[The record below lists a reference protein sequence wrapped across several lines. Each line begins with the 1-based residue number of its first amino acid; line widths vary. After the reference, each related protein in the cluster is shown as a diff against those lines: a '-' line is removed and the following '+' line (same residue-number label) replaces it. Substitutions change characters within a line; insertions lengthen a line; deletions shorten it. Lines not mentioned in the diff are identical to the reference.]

1 MANKEFVVISD
12 IHSVPE
18 FFEKLKYYVREYE
31 NIFILG
37 DVTDRGPN
45 YGEGGIDMLLDIMDY
60 NKNVNDTEFA
70 KKNNLGNIYYIPG
83 NHDDFLYNFTKNNSQ
98 EAEFLLL
105 RNYGDGTIED
115 VEELKEKYPDKF
127 DELVEWLG
135 SQPLQRIYK
144 TKDGYTLYL
153 AHAFF
158 DVDIYKTKPDLSLSD
173 AHGNKAKPYYKD
185 RIEKILWFRIKKGD
199 EYTHNHVPDPLNG
212 KGIEVI
218 GHTPHDKD
226 NPEISFDLMTAN
238 KGKIKVCC
246 VDGGATFKDIYNRI
260 YKLDNSS
267 GKPTVIDTEKFK
279 LHPELDRQPYYE
291 LRDYVDQSVEYSNS
305 KKSKETIS
313 QPAPSSSGYI
323 KTEHIKLTPPSKQK
337 EGESS
342 IDRIET
348 EHIRLTPSKDT
359 KEPGYTTKKPTVD
372 NTKPYDVDSAREI
385 AKRREQEERR
395 KKAQAIIDMLN
406 RAKIHIESEQPSK
419 QKEGEPSIDHIET
432 KPVTLTPEETRSRIP
447 LEKLSVDNTESYKE
461 YLARRLAAEKAAKK
475 SAKSDSLK
483 GTPIGRIIEMLL
495 NKNSQKNTKEEE
507 IARRQALATKRKEDR
522 SRNYRQRPKLE
533 VPNNFYWS
541 FSAMV
546 MNDVYYL
553 FNNINDYDSLEE
565 ILSFLYRRHLSSE
578 YKKYDLTKEEYKQ
591 LIVENVI
598 TRIVKEILVDNF
610 CNEEKTL
617 TCIHNDVLL
626 EKSIEFKDDN
636 NQKVWNMLSKEGY
649 TVEYLLDTN
658 SLKNLIK
665 YTREVHEHEESINNN
680 LFSLLGLL
688 YMLKY
693 YREKK
698 NADNI
703 ALAKI
708 LNMLIYNPNKID
720 DIYLYHVKNG
730 DFDAF
735 DPSIAIKH
743 AKNAVYSICLKIY
756 KKGFDLSNETFIAYL
771 IKFIDNGAFENYIT
785 NEVANWTRPF
795 CCEKISVPSNIIDK
809 YYFPNFNEEIIH
821 ITGRKK

>member
-1 MANKEFVVISD
+1 MQK
-12 IHSVPE
+12 IH
-18 FFEKLKYYVREYE
+18 
-31 NIFILG
+31 
-37 DVTDRGPN
+37 
-45 YGEGGIDMLLDIMDY
+45 
-60 NKNVNDTEFA
+60 
-70 KKNNLGNIYYIPG
+70 
-83 NHDDFLYNFTKNNSQ
+83 LY
-98 EAEFLLL
+98 LI
-105 RNYGDGTIED
+105 RHGTIEEI
-115 VEELKEKYPDKF
+115 EELNEKYPEKI

-135 SQPLQRIYK
+135 SQPLQRVYK
-144 TKDGYTLYL
+144 TEDGYTLYL

-260 YKLDNSS
+260 YKLDNLN
-267 GKPTVIDTEKFK
+267 GKPIVIETKAYR
-279 LHPELDRQPYYE
+279 LYPESKEQPYYE
-291 LRDYVDQSVEYSNS
+291 LREYVNQSIEYSKS
-305 KKSKETIS
+305 KKRRKTIS

-495 NKNSQKNTKEEE
+495 NKNSQKNTKEAEM
-507 IARRQALATKRKEDR
+507 ARRQELATKRIENRKN
-522 SRNYRQRPKLE
+522 NYRERPKLE
-533 VPNNFYWS
+533 VSDYFYRD
-541 FSAMV
+541 FSTMIL
-546 MNDVYYL
+546 NDVRFL
-553 FNNINDYDSLEE
+553 FDNIDNYESLDE
-565 ILSFLYRRHLSSE
+565 ILSYLYNRYLYSS
-578 YKKYDLTKEEYKQ
+578 YQKYDLTKEEYKQ
-591 LIVENVI
+591 LIIENII
-598 TRIVKEILVDNF
+598 TKIVKEILVDNF
-610 CNEEKTL
+610 CNEAITIA
-617 TCIHNDVLL
+617 CIHDDVML
-626 EKSIEFKDDN
+626 EESIKFKN
-636 NQKVWNMLSKEGY
+636 NNYQKVWDMLSKDGY
-649 TVEYLLDTN
+649 TVEYLLDIK
-658 SLKNLIK
+658 SLENLIK
-665 YTREVHEHEESINNN
+665 YVHEVHKYEEDDNNH
-680 LFSLLGLL
+680 LYSLSGLL
-688 YMLKY
+688 DMLKY

-698 NADNI
+698 HADNKT
-703 ALAKI
+703 LAKI
-708 LNMLIYNPNKID
+708 LNMMIYEPDSIAE
-720 DIYLYHVKNG
+720 IHSAHVKNG
-730 DFDAF
+730 DFEAF
-735 DPSIAIKH
+735 DPSIAIKS
-743 AKNAVYSICLKIY
+743 AKSAVYNICSKKY
-756 KKGFDLSNETFIAYL
+756 KREIDISDENFIAYL
-771 IKFIDNGAFENYIT
+771 IRFIDNDELKKYIERDVINRT
-785 NEVANWTRPF
+785 IWYRG
-795 CCEKISVPSNIIDK
+795 EKISIPSNIIDK
-809 YYFPNFNEEIIH
+809 YYIPNLNEKKIR
-821 ITGRKK
+821 ITGK

>member
-1 MANKEFVVISD
+1 MAKKEFVVISD

-45 YGEGGIDMLLDIMDY
+45 YGAGGIDMLLDIMDY
-60 NKNVNDTEFA
+60 CKKVNDTEFA
-70 KKNNLGNIYYIPG
+70 EKNNLGNIYYIPG
-83 NHDDFLYNFTKNNSQ
+83 NHDEFLYDFIKNNSH

-144 TKDGYTLYL
+144 TKDGYTLYM

-158 DVDIYKTKPDLSLSD
+158 DADIYKTKPDLSLSD
-173 AHGNKAKPYYKD
+173 AYSKKAKPYYKD
-185 RIEKILWFRIKKGD
+185 RIEKILWFRIKKDD

-218 GHTPHDKD
+218 GHTPHNKD
-226 NPEISFDLMTAN
+226 NPENSFDLITAN

-260 YKLDNSS
+260 YKLDNLN
-267 GKPTVIDTEKFK
+267 GKPIVIETEAYR
-279 LHPELDRQPYYE
+279 LYPESKEQPYYE
-291 LRDYVDQSVEYSNS
+291 LREYVNQSIEYSKS
-305 KKSKETIS
+305 KKRRKTIS

-323 KTEHIKLTPPSKQK
+323 
-337 EGESS
+337 
-342 IDRIET
+342 ET
-348 EHIRLTPSKDT
+348 EHIRLTQSKDT
-359 KEPGYTTKKPTVD
+359 KEPGYTTKKPSVD
-372 NTKPYDVDSAREI
+372 NTEPYDVDSAREK
-385 AKRREQEERR
+385 AGRE
-395 KKAQAIIDMLN
+395 QAIIDMLN
-406 RAKIHIESEQPSK
+406 RTKLHIASEQPSK
-419 QKEGEPSIDHIET
+419 QKKGEASIDHIET
-432 KPVTLTPEETRSRIP
+432 KPVTLTPKETRPRIP
-447 LEKLSVDNTESYKE
+447 LEELSVDNTESYEE

-495 NKNSQKNTKEEE
+495 NKNSQKNTKEAEM
-507 IARRQALATKRKEDR
+507 ARRQELATKRKEDR

-636 NQKVWNMLSKEGY
+636 NQKVWNMLSKDGY
-649 TVEYLLDTN
+649 TIEYLLDTN

-703 ALAKI
+703 ALVKI
-708 LNMLIYNPNKID
+708 LNMLIYNPDKID

-735 DPSIAIKH
+735 DPSIAITS

>member
-1 MANKEFVVISD
+1 MAKKDFVVISD

-37 DVTDRGPN
+37 DVTDRGPSER
-45 YGEGGIDMLLDIMDY
+45 GEGGIDMLLDIMDY

-83 NHDDFLYNFTKNNSQ
+83 NHDEFLYNFTKNNSH

-105 RNYGDGTIED
+105 SNYGDGTIED

-135 SQPLQRIYK
+135 SQPLQRVYK
-144 TKDGYTLYL
+144 TEDGYTLYM

-158 DVDIYKTKPDLSLSD
+158 DADIYKTKPDLSLSD
-173 AHGNKAKPYYKD
+173 AYGKKAKPYYKD
-185 RIEKILWFRIKKGD
+185 RIEKILWFRIKRGD

-218 GHTPHDKD
+218 GHTPHNKD
-226 NPEISFDLMTAN
+226 NPENSFDLMTAN

-246 VDGGATFKDIYNRI
+246 VDGGATFYDLYDRI

-267 GKPTVIDTEKFK
+267 RKPTVIETEKFK
-279 LHPELDRQPYYE
+279 LYPESEKPYYE
-291 LRDYVDQSVEYSNS
+291 LREYVNQSIEYSKS
-305 KKSKETIS
+305 KKRRETVS
-313 QPAPSSSGYI
+313 QKKPSSSGYTE
-323 KTEHIKLTPPSKQK
+323 TEHIRLTPPSEANKRDK
-337 EGESS
+337 SLSS
-342 IDRIET
+342 YTET
-348 EHIRLTPSKDT
+348 ESIRLTPSKDT
-359 KEPGYTTKKPTVD
+359 KEPVYTTQD
-372 NTKPYDVDSAREI
+372 
-385 AKRREQEERR
+385 
-395 KKAQAIIDMLN
+395 
-406 RAKIHIESEQPSK
+406 
-419 QKEGEPSIDHIET
+419 
-432 KPVTLTPEETRSRIP
+432 LT
-447 LEKLSVDNTESYKE
+447 VDNTESYEE
-461 YLARRLAAEKAAKK
+461 YLARELAAEQKPETHQPNNNMFAMFKN
-475 SAKSDSLK
+475 
-483 GTPIGRIIEMLL
+483 TPIGRLITRISEQDSGKQI
-495 NKNSQKNTKEEE
+495 NEKEEE

-533 VPNNFYWS
+533 VPNNFYWN
-541 FSAMV
+541 FSEMV

-636 NQKVWNMLSKEGY
+636 NQKVWNMLSKDGY
-649 TVEYLLDTN
+649 TIEYLLDTN

-703 ALAKI
+703 ALVKI
-708 LNMLIYNPNKID
+708 LNMLIYNPDKID